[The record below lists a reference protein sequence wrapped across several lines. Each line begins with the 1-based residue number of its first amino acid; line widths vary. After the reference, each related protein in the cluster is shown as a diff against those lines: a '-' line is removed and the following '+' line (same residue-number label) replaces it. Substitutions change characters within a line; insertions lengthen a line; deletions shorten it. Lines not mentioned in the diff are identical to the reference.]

1 MQLNQSTDY
10 AIRLILYLAKA
21 AHTVPSSKLSKAI
34 GVSSRYLL
42 QIGAK
47 LRDAGFIT
55 VSHGSNGGYTLSKSP
70 EEITLLEIINL
81 MERRPHFYYPT
92 SVQTERISHALDATY
107 KHINDIL
114 IDALGSVTIQS
125 LLTKSDEESK

>member
-1 MQLNQSTDY
+1 MQFNQSTDY
-10 AIRLILYLAKA
+10 AIQMILYLAKV
-21 AHTVPSSKLSKAI
+21 AHTVPSSKLSEAI

-81 MERRPHFYYPT
+81 MERRPYFHYPAP
-92 SVQTERISHALDATY
+92 VQTERISHALDATY
-107 KHINDIL
+107 EHINDIL

-125 LLTKSDEESK
+125 LLMEPAEE

>member
-10 AIRLILYLAKA
+10 EIRLILYLAKA

-42 QIGAK
+42 QIGAR

-55 VSHGSNGGYTLSKSP
+55 VSHGSNGGYTLSKGP

-81 MERRPHFYYPT
+81 MERRPYFY
-92 SVQTERISHALDATY
+92 SISLSPKGHSNALDAVY
-107 KHINDIL
+107 NHINDIL
-114 IDALGSVTIQS
+114 ADALKSVTIQS
-125 LLTKSDEESK
+125 LLTEPAGE